1 MITEDWDHCADNE
14 MNMYETIRKA
24 KLSSHITNAIIILH
38 TTSAVAYST
47 RIILANVDVTD
58 RTSEPP
64 YIHKIKLPFDV
75 NTQGTYKMILITQ
88 TVYVVMC
95 SWAAGAVNALL
106 LTLVS

>member
-1 MITEDWDHCADNE
+1 MTEDWDHCADNE
-14 MNMYETIRKA
+14 INMHKTIRKA
-24 KLSSHITNAIIILH
+24 KLSNRITNIMIILH
-38 TTSAVAYST
+38 TISAVAYST
-47 RIILANVDVTD
+47 SIILADVDVTD

-64 YIHKIKLPFDV
+64 YIYKMEIPFDV
-75 NTQGTYKMILITQ
+75 NTKRTYKMILITQ